1 MSAEKI
7 RVVVAGAC
15 GRMGRETCKAVSGA
29 EDMEIVGACDVS
41 LVGSSLAD
49 IVEGAPL
56 VRVQDNLE
64 AVISDAKP
72 DVIVDFTT
80 PVVVIDN
87 IRKAV
92 RSGTA
97 IVVGATGV
105 TPKDVAAEDEVARK
119 TGVGILIVPNF
130 AIGAVLMMKFA
141 EEAAKYLPSVEI
153 IELHHDKKLDAP
165 SGTALI
171 TASKIAEV
179 RGETGSSGSQPEA
192 RGAEH
197 KGVRIHSVRLPGLVA
212 HQEVIFGG
220 VGQTLTI
227 RHDSLDRSSFM
238 PGVLL
243 AVRKSGDIK
252 GLVYG
257 LDKIL

>member
-7 RVVVAGAC
+7 RVVVVGAC

-29 EDMEIVGACDVS
+29 EDMRIVGACDVS
-41 LVGSSLAD
+41 LSGTSLAD
-49 IVEGAPL
+49 IVEGAPAVL
-56 VRVQDNLE
+56 VNDDLE
-64 AVISDAKP
+64 AVIADAKP

-80 PVVVIDN
+80 PAVVIGN

-92 RSGTA
+92 TGGTS

-105 TPKDVAAEDEVARK
+105 TPNDLITEEGMARK
-119 TGVGILIVPNF
+119 AGVGILIVPNF

-141 EEAAKYLPSVEI
+141 EEAAKHLPSVEI

-179 RGETGSSGSQPEA
+179 RGETGSPQPQPEA

-243 AVRKSGDIK
+243 AVRKSTEIK

>member
-1 MSAEKI
+1 MSEIK
-7 RVVVAGAC
+7 VVVAGAC
-15 GRMGRETCKAVSGA
+15 GRMGRETCKAVAGA
-29 EDMEIVGACDVS
+29 EDMRIVGACDVS
-41 LVGSSLAD
+41 LVGTSLAD
-49 IVEGAPL
+49 IVDGAPA
-56 VRVQDNLE
+56 VQ
-64 AVISDAKP
+64 ISDDLAGIIADAKP

-80 PVVVIDN
+80 PTVVKGN
-87 IRKAV
+87 IGKAIAGRTSV
-92 RSGTA
+92 
-97 IVVGATGV
+97 VVGATGV
-105 TPKDVAAEDEVARK
+105 TPGDLAAEDELARK
-119 TGVGILIVPNF
+119 AGVGVLIVPNF

-171 TASKIAEV
+171 TASKIADA
-179 RGETGSSGSQPEA
+179 RGESNSSQPQPEA

-197 KGVRIHSVRLPGLVA
+197 RGVRIHSVRLPGLVA

-227 RHDSLDRSSFM
+227 RHDSLDRTSFM

-243 AVRKSGDIK
+243 AIRKSAGIK

-257 LDKIL
+257 LDKIM

>member
-1 MSAEKI
+1 MDKI
-7 RVVVAGAC
+7 KVVVTGAC

-29 EDMEIVGACDVS
+29 DDIQLVGACDVTFP
-41 LVGSSLAD
+41 GRSLAD
-49 IVEGAPL
+49 IVGGGVPDVLIQEDLDSLIA
-56 VRVQDNLE
+56 E
-64 AVISDAKP
+64 TKP

-80 PVVVIDN
+80 PATVLDN
-87 IRKAV
+87 VRKAASSATSIIV
-92 RSGTA
+92 GT
-97 IVVGATGV
+97 TGV
-105 TPKDVAAEDEVARK
+105 TPKDLAAEDELARK
-119 TGVGILIVPNF
+119 SGSCIFVVPNF

-141 EEAAKYLPSVEI
+141 SEAAKYLPSVEI

-165 SGTALI
+165 SGTSLI
-171 TASKIAEV
+171 TADMVASA
-179 RGETGSSGSQPEA
+179 RGEVTTAESQPPA
-192 RGAEH
+192 RGLEH

-220 VGQTLTI
+220 EGQTLTI

-243 AVRKSGDIK
+243 AIRKAKDIR

>member
-1 MSAEKI
+1 MSVEKI
-7 RVVVAGAC
+7 RVAVAGAC
-15 GRMGRETCKAVSGA
+15 GRMGRETCKAISGA
-29 EDMEIVGACDVS
+29 DDMELVGACDVS

-49 IVEGAPL
+49 LVEGVPD
-56 VRVQDNLE
+56 VRVVDDLE
-64 AVISDAKP
+64 AVIADAKP

-80 PVVVIDN
+80 PAVVLDN

-92 RSGTA
+92 RGATP

-105 TPKDVAAEDEVARK
+105 GPKDVVAEDERARNAG
-119 TGVGILIVPNF
+119 TGILIVPNF

-141 EEAAKYLPSVEI
+141 QEAAKFLPGVEI
-153 IELHHDKKLDAP
+153 IELHHDRKLDAP

-171 TASKIAEV
+171 TASMIAES
-179 RGETGSSGSQPEA
+179 RGETASSQPQPDA
-192 RGAEH
+192 RGAEY

-227 RHDSLDRSSFM
+227 RHDSLDRTSFM

-243 AVRKSGDIK
+243 AVRKAKDIR